1 MRAWAF
7 LLGGLIVWTVH
18 FFGIYGFASIFLD
31 SPATR
36 WLTGGLTLACLVVD
50 GWLLR
55 RGLAE
60 YRAERDDARR
70 WRMLIA
76 TWGAA
81 LSLVAVF
88 WQGLPAL
95 LA

>member
-1 MRAWAF
+1 MRSWAF
-7 LLGGLIVWTVH
+7 LLGGLIVWAVH
-18 FFGIYGFASIFLD
+18 FFGVYGFASVFLD
-31 SPATR
+31 APVTR
-36 WLTGGLTLACLVVD
+36 WLAAGLTLACLLAD
-50 GWLLR
+50 AWLFR
-55 RGLAE
+55 RGLAA
-60 YRAERDDARR
+60 YRGERDEARR

-81 LSLVAVF
+81 LSFLAVF